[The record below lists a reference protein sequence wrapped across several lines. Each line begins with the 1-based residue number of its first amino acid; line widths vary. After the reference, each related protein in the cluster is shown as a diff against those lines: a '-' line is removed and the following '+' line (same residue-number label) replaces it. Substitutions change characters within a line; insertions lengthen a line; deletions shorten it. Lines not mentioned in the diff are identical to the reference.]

1 MNGALQSLQRVEP
14 GAASMLSVAMGGSAG
29 GHPFP
34 PMSERWA
41 AILRGEHPLRFA
53 QRAGRRAFAIA
64 PGSMRCKL
72 CNAPFAG
79 PSAAAFRIC
88 GYGQSRKNSQLCA
101 RCVESAPEG
110 GAVVPLSILFADMR
124 GYTAL
129 TERLGT
135 IEATALVNRFY
146 EVASKAFLPFEGLLG
161 QIAGDEVMAIFVPG
175 LAGRSYR
182 EKAVQAGVSLLDAAG
197 YGKAE
202 PSWIDVGVGIA
213 SGEEFVGNVGGGGF
227 KDFTA
232 IGDVTNTAA
241 RLTSTAQAG
250 EIVLDA
256 ATHAAVAEDFPAE
269 RELLSLKGKGAA
281 VEAFRLRLG

>member
-1 MNGALQSLQRVEP
+1 VSENLGAQT
-14 GAASMLSVAMGGSAG
+14 
-29 GHPFP
+29 FP
-34 PMSERWA
+34 PMSDRWA
-41 AILRGEHPLRFA
+41 AILRGESPLRFA

-64 PGSMRCKL
+64 PGSTRCKL
-72 CNAPFAG
+72 CNAPFTG
-79 PSAAAFRIC
+79 ISAAAFRVC
-88 GYGQSRKNSQLCA
+88 GYGQSRKNPQLCA

-110 GAVVPLSILFADMR
+110 GAVVPLSVLFADVR
-124 GYTAL
+124 GYTSL

-146 EVASKAFLPFEGLLG
+146 ETASKAFLPLEGLLG
-161 QIAGDEVMAIFVPG
+161 QIAGDEVMALFVPG

-182 EKAVQAGVSLLDAAG
+182 AKAVEAGRSLLDGVG

-202 PSWIDVGVGIA
+202 SNWIDVGIGIA

-241 RLTSTAQAG
+241 RLTSTAHPG
-250 EIVLDA
+250 EIVVDA
-256 ATHAAVAEDFPAE
+256 ATHAAVADDYASAE
-269 RELLSLKGKGAA
+269 RELLSLKGKEAA
-281 VEAFRLRLG
+281 VEAFRLRFG

>member
-1 MNGALQSLQRVEP
+1 
-14 GAASMLSVAMGGSAG
+14 MLSVAVSESVG

-34 PMSERWA
+34 PMSDRWA

-53 QRAGRRAFAIA
+53 QRAGRRAFALA
-64 PGSMRCKL
+64 PGATRCKL
-72 CNAPFAG
+72 CNAPFTG
-79 PSAAAFRIC
+79 PSAAAFRLC

-124 GYTAL
+124 GYTSL

-146 EVASKAFLPFEGLLG
+146 EVASKAFLPLEGLLG

-175 LAGRSYR
+175 LAGGSYR
-182 EKAVQAGVSLLDAAG
+182 AKAVHAGASLLEAAG
-197 YGKAE
+197 YGE
-202 PSWIDVGVGIA
+202 STSSWVDVGVGIA

-241 RLTSTAQAG
+241 RLTSTAQPG
-250 EIVLDA
+250 EIVVDA
-256 ATHAAVAEDFPAE
+256 ATHTAVADDYPSAE

>member
-1 MNGALQSLQRVEP
+1 
-14 GAASMLSVAMGGSAG
+14 
-29 GHPFP
+29 
-34 PMSERWA
+34 
-41 AILRGEHPLRFA
+41 
-53 QRAGRRAFAIA
+53 
-64 PGSMRCKL
+64 
-72 CNAPFAG
+72 
-79 PSAAAFRIC
+79 
-88 GYGQSRKNSQLCA
+88 
-101 RCVESAPEG
+101 
-110 GAVVPLSILFADMR
+110 VVPLAILFADMR
-124 GYTAL
+124 GYTSL

-146 EVASKAFLPFEGLLG
+146 EVASKAFLPLEGLLG

-182 EKAVQAGVSLLDAAG
+182 AKAVQAGASLLEAAG
-197 YGKAE
+197 YGE
-202 PSWIDVGVGIA
+202 STNWIDVGVGIA

-241 RLTSTAQAG
+241 RLTSAAQAG

-256 ATHAAVAEDFPAE
+256 ATHAAVADDYPTAE